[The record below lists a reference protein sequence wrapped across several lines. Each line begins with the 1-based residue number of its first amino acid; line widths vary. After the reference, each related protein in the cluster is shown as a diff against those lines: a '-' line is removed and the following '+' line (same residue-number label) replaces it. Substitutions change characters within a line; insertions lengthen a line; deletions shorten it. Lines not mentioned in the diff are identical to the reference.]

1 MAETQGKKRRVEEE
15 AAEEIEVKV
24 KRPLQK
30 IVPVRL
36 SSEHWSELRQYARE
50 LGIGPTTLARMWIL
64 EKLASLR
71 MAASGSSGPS
81 GAVLPGPQARVGRP
95 VSLTMDQ
102 FMEMLAASLP
112 DDVKRDMLEAGRN
125 SMMPADADKL
135 EDDKAML
142 MTGKTAAEMGKVFFR
157 VVAGSMGIEIVEEE
171 TEASARE
178 ASAR

>member
-1 MAETQGKKRRVEEE
+1 MTQARGKKGRAEEE
-15 AAEEIEVKV
+15 VAEEIEVEV

-36 SSEHWSELRQYARE
+36 SAEHWSELRHYARE
-50 LGIGPTTLARMWIL
+50 LGIGPTTLARMWII
-64 EKLASLR
+64 ERLALLR
-71 MAASGSSGPS
+71 GAPSGSDAPGR
-81 GAVLPGPQARVGRP
+81 GLPRPQAP
-95 VSLTMDQ
+95 VRAPVRLTMDQ

-112 DDVKRDMLEAGRN
+112 DDVKRDMLEVGSD

-135 EDDKAML
+135 EDVKAML

-171 TEASARE
+171 AEATARE
-178 ASAR
+178 V